1 MEIRYVAVPPGAGKT
16 TAALN
21 MLADYVR
28 RGAEGE
34 EVGYVF
40 YCAPTVQLLKQSFSN
55 LRKLI
60 GVENTSFLHLVYSNG
75 AIQGNIADRIEALLD
90 GRVAKQYP
98 VVHGSVVFLTH
109 AAFLTLRSHPFFAKT
124 TIFFDEARKW
134 IDLPAKVDLTS
145 GAKEMF
151 DRMFELRDGA
161 GAVWELVP
169 RELAHNQL
177 SHAVVDKAS
186 GKAFNKLEDVY
197 SALSSADSRVKVFA
211 VLQNESN
218 KPILLTLTLPS
229 YPFRGFKEVY
239 ILSADFETSQMYHL
253 LKKEDMTP
261 VNWTVPFM
269 DEWLPGG
276 YGAAYSSIMNRYRD
290 LTIVPI
296 IDTDAMPSKHAIN
309 TALLTPKAKS
319 SALAE
324 VAERLGLRPAR
335 IRELI
340 AYRRDSAL
348 GNTMLDASDIEFLK
362 AMEEFGCQ
370 ADMLDLLI
378 RSADEIFNAWR
389 EANPGPTQSLLIA
402 NNDEVSKRCIEGNF
416 VTLSVGSVE
425 GRNDFQ
431 HLDCV
436 SFFAAINPDPF
447 VCQMLNA
454 VLGETGYD
462 AHEDYVV
469 DKAIQS
475 LGRAKTRNRDS
486 HDPVMAIVSTR
497 GLAERIAKR
506 MQGYPRVDSSHMRS
520 LGSLEYWTP
529 TGAEK
534 RLRIEKGD
542 TRSRKDRYLDRS
554 GNRQIESARAQRSK
568 AAKKL
573 QDASTDDQRAKA
585 QADFDK
591 WNATLDE
598 LIAHRDNALT
608 EAA

>member
-1 MEIRYVAVPPGAGKT
+1 
-16 TAALN
+16 
-21 MLADYVR
+21 
-28 RGAEGE
+28 
-34 EVGYVF
+34 
-40 YCAPTVQLLKQSFSN
+40 
-55 LRKLI
+55 
-60 GVENTSFLHLVYSNG
+60 
-75 AIQGNIADRIEALLD
+75 
-90 GRVAKQYP
+90 
-98 VVHGSVVFLTH
+98 
-109 AAFLTLRSHPFFAKT
+109 
-124 TIFFDEARKW
+124 
-134 IDLPAKVDLTS
+134 
-145 GAKEMF
+145 
-151 DRMFELRDGA
+151 
-161 GAVWELVP
+161 
-169 RELAHNQL
+169 
-177 SHAVVDKAS
+177 
-186 GKAFNKLEDVY
+186 
-197 SALSSADSRVKVFA
+197 
-211 VLQNESN
+211 
-218 KPILLTLTLPS
+218 
-229 YPFRGFKEVY
+229 
-239 ILSADFETSQMYHL
+239 
-253 LKKEDMTP
+253 
-261 VNWTVPFM
+261 
-269 DEWLPGG
+269 
-276 YGAAYSSIMNRYRD
+276 
-290 LTIVPI
+290 
-296 IDTDAMPSKHAIN
+296 
-309 TALLTPKAKS
+309 
-319 SALAE
+319 
-324 VAERLGLRPAR
+324 
-335 IRELI
+335 
-340 AYRRDSAL
+340 
-348 GNTMLDASDIEFLK
+348 
-362 AMEEFGCQ
+362 
-370 ADMLDLLI
+370 
-378 RSADEIFNAWR
+378 
-389 EANPGPTQSLLIA
+389 
-402 NNDEVSKRCIEGNF
+402 VSKRCIEGNF

-534 RLRIEKGD
+534 RLRIKEGD

-598 LIAHRDNALT
+598 LIAHRDNVLI